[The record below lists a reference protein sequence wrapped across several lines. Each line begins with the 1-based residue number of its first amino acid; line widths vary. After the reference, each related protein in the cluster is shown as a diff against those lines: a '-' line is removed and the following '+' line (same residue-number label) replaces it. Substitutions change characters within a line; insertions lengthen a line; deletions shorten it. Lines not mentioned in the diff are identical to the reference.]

1 VKAIVRDRYGSADV
15 LEVGGVEKPGIGAD
29 QVLVRVR
36 AAGVDRGVWHVMTG
50 TPYLARLAFGLR
62 APRNQVIGMDV
73 AGVVEAV
80 GDAVTQVRVGD
91 EVFGACGAAFAEY
104 AAVRENACA
113 AKPAGVSFEEAA
125 ALPTS
130 AVTALQALRKQGRV
144 QPGQRVL
151 VIGAGGGVGSYA
163 VQMAKAFGAHVTG
176 VCSTSKVD
184 LVRSL
189 GADDVVDYTVADIT
203 DGGHTY
209 DLVLDIA
216 GNRRIRHLRRAL
228 RPRGT
233 LVVVGGEGGG
243 KLTGGL
249 DRQFRAVLL
258 SLVVRQ
264 RMRFFVS
271 LTRRAE
277 LEAVRELV
285 ESGAVRPAVDRTYP
299 LAQAPDAIR
308 DLEQGRIR
316 GKAVVVVSGPDVGA
330 AEGAPDGAA

>member
-1 VKAIVRDRYGSADV
+1 MKAIVRERYGSADL
-15 LEVGGVEKPGIGAD
+15 LELGDVDQPVIGD
-29 QVLVRVR
+29 REVLVRVR

-62 APRNQVIGMDV
+62 APRNPVIGMDV
-73 AGVVEAV
+73 AGTVEAV
-80 GDAVTQVRVGD
+80 GSAVTAVRVGD

-104 AAVRENACA
+104 AAVKENACA
-113 AKPAGVSFEEAA
+113 AKPAGVTFEEAA

-144 QPGQRVL
+144 QAGQRVL

-163 VQMAKAFGAHVTG
+163 VQMAKAFGARVTG

-184 LVRSL
+184 LVRAL
-189 GADDVVDYTVADIT
+189 GADEVIDYTVADIT
-203 DGGHTY
+203 DGGRTY
-209 DLVLDIA
+209 DLILDIA

-228 RPRGT
+228 QPRGT
-233 LVVVGGEGGG
+233 LVIVGGEGGG

-258 SLVVRQ
+258 SLVIRQ
-264 RMRFFVS
+264 RLRFFVS
-271 LTRRAE
+271 LTRRAD
-277 LEAVRELV
+277 LETVRELV

-299 LAQAPDAIR
+299 LAEAPQAIR
-308 DLEQGRIR
+308 DLEHGSIR
-316 GKAVVVVSGPDVGA
+316 GKAVVTV
-330 AEGAPDGAA
+330 

>member
-15 LEVGGVEKPGIGAD
+15 LTLGDVEKPSIGAG

-36 AAGVDRGVWHVMTG
+36 AAGVDRGVWHLMTG
-50 TPYLARLAFGLR
+50 TPYLARLALGLR
-62 APRNQVIGMDV
+62 APRNHVLGMDV

-80 GDAVTQVRVGD
+80 GDSVSAVRVGE
-91 EVFGACGAAFAEY
+91 EVFGACSAAFAEY

-113 AKPAGVSFEEAA
+113 SKPAGVSFEEAA

-144 QPGQRVL
+144 QAGQRVL

-176 VCSTSKVD
+176 VCSTSKVE

-189 GADDVVDYTVADIT
+189 GADDVIDYTVADIA
-203 DGGHTY
+203 DGGRTY
-209 DLVLDIA
+209 DLILDIA
-216 GNRRIRHLRRAL
+216 GNRRIRHLRRAME
-228 RPRGT
+228 PRGT
-233 LVVVGGEGGG
+233 LVIVGGEGGG

-271 LTRRAE
+271 LTRRAD
-277 LEAVRELV
+277 LETVRELV
-285 ESGAVRPAVDRTYP
+285 ESGAVRPAVDRVYP
-299 LAQAPDAIR
+299 LAEAADALR

-316 GKAVVVVSGPDVGA
+316 GKAVVVVSGAAGSAPEGA
-330 AEGAPDGAA
+330 A

>member
-1 VKAIVRDRYGSADV
+1 MKAIVQDRYGSADV
-15 LEVGGVEKPGIGAD
+15 LRLGEVEKPVVGAG

-36 AAGVDRGVWHVMTG
+36 AAGVDRGVWHLMTG

-62 APRNQVIGMDV
+62 APRNPVIGMDV
-73 AGVVEAV
+73 AGVVEAI
-80 GDAVTQVRVGD
+80 GDAVTAVRVGD
-91 EVFGACGAAFAEY
+91 EVFGACTGAYAEY
-104 AAVRENACA
+104 AAVRESTCA
-113 AKPAGVSFEEAA
+113 GKPAGVTFEEAA

-176 VCSTSKVD
+176 VCSTAKVE
-184 LVRSL
+184 LVRGL
-189 GADDVVDYTVADIT
+189 GADEVVDYTVTDVT
-203 DGGHTY
+203 DGDRTY
-209 DLVLDIA
+209 DLILDIA
-216 GNRRIRHLRRAL
+216 GNRRIRSLRRVL
-228 RPRGT
+228 QPRGT
-233 LVVVGGEGGG
+233 LVMVGGEGGG
-243 KLTGGL
+243 RLTGGL

-271 LTRRAE
+271 LTRRAD
-277 LEAVRELV
+277 LEVVRELV
-285 ESGAVRPAVDRTYP
+285 ESGAVRPAVHRAYP
-299 LAQAPDAIR
+299 LAEAADALR

-316 GKAVVVVSGPDVGA
+316 GKAVVVVSGPDAV
-330 AEGAPDGAA
+330 EGSESAPA